1 MSELAKL
8 KSCSTLPQLARLLGV
23 KGETLSSV
31 LYWLKPS
38 QKYVYFTIPKKS
50 GTRRLITAPTSRL
63 KYVQGQLTE
72 LLGKIEAELEGRRTT
87 KYCVLSHGFKKG
99 FSIVTN
105 ADVHRN
111 RRHVFNADLRDF
123 FPSINFGRV
132 YGFFQKDRNFN
143 LSPKIATIIAQIA
156 CHDNQLPQGSPCSP
170 VISNLIAHMLDIKL
184 NRIASAGHCSY
195 TRYADDLTFSTNEK
209 DFPPWIARLVRGS
222 HDKWVAGDL
231 LLERIYRSGFSLNE
245 AKTRMQHRNSRQDT
259 TGLIVNQKLNVRN
272 EYYKLAR
279 AMCHQLFT
287 DGFCYAGR
295 DRAYVPDTNLEGM
308 MAFIYQIRKIK
319 IENFKADQAGFSK
332 LYGRFLDYRS
342 FYGLGQPRIICEG
355 KTDNIYIRSALKA
368 LAAKYPSLIDPG
380 KQPPLKVDLF
390 NYTKRSAIFQ
400 DLSGGSD
407 ELKKLIG
414 NYATRISRFKH
425 GAVHPVLMIVDNDAG
440 SVGLFQLLTKMLG
453 KPIGGL
459 DPFYHVIENL
469 YVVPIPKTAAPVA
482 IEDLFDPALLSRQID
497 GKDFDR
503 TGKEKDGSK
512 WYGKNEFATKIVAP
526 ERGTIKF
533 DGFEPLLNAVVD
545 AIQHYEG
552 VKAAAAAKATAL
564 KAAKPALVA
573 IP

>member
-1 MSELAKL
+1 MSELEKL
-8 KSCSTLPQLARLLGV
+8 KSCSTLPQLAHLLGI

-38 QKYVYFTIPKKS
+38 QKYVHFTVPKKN
-50 GTRRLITAPTSRL
+50 GTRRLIAAPTDRL
-63 KYVQGQLTE
+63 KYVQGQLAE
-72 LLGKIEAELEGRRTT
+72 LLSKIEAELEGRRTT

-132 YGFFQKDRNFN
+132 YGFFQKDRNFH

-170 VISNLIAHMLDIKL
+170 VISNLIAHVLDIKL
-184 NRIASAGHCSY
+184 NKIASAGRCSY
-195 TRYADDLTFSTNEK
+195 TRYADDLTFSTNERE
-209 DFPPWIARLVRGS
+209 FPASIARLVRGS

-231 LLERIYRSGFSLNE
+231 LLERVYRSGFSLNE
-245 AKTRMQHRNSRQDT
+245 AKTRMQHRDSRQDA
-259 TGLIVNQKLNVRN
+259 TGLIVNQKLNVPN

-279 AMCHQLFT
+279 SMCHQLFT
-287 DGFCYAGR
+287 DGYCYVGP
-295 DRAYVPDTNLEGM
+295 DRAYVPDAKLEGM
-308 MAFIYQIRKIK
+308 LAFIYQIRKIK

-342 FYGLGQPRIICEG
+342 FYGLAQPRIICEG
-355 KTDNIYIRSALKA
+355 KTDNVYIRSALKA
-368 LAAKYPSLIDPG
+368 LAVKYPSLIDPG
-380 KQPPLKVDLF
+380 KKPPLKVDLF
-390 NYTKRSAIFQ
+390 NYTKRAATFQ

-407 ELKKLIG
+407 ELKKLIN
-414 NYATRISRFKH
+414 NYATRTARFKH
-425 GAVHPVLMIVDNDAG
+425 GAPHPVLVIVDNDAG
-440 SVGLFQLLTKMLG
+440 SVGIFQMLTKLLG

-469 YVVPIPKTAAPVA
+469 YVVPIPKVATPVA
-482 IEDLFDPALLSRQID
+482 IEDLFDPALLARKID

-552 VKAAAAAKATAL
+552 VKAAAAAKAAAL
-564 KAAKPALVA
+564 KAAKPAVVA